1 MSLFQIESMCRL
13 RAQVVCTFPVL
24 FSALRETRQVFFFF
38 SPGFN
43 IYCNTKEFEER
54 KGAQE
59 SVYMHGNV
67 LTFEIYILS
76 RCMQV
81 FISNFFFI
89 TSFSFIFDI
98 FDISSIH
105 KESNKKG
112 QPLDI
117 LE

>member
-1 MSLFQIESMCRL
+1 MPIACTGGLHLPSLIQCIERDK
-13 RAQVVCTFPVL
+13 AGI
-24 FSALRETRQVFFFF
+24 FFF